1 MLVSSN
7 DISLVPFSHCK
18 LPQYQ
23 RPWIQVFGPSVGV
36 HFVAP
41 SNSLQVCVGS
51 GTKVKLENV
60 VRTFLKKGK
69 RKKDEKLEKGRV

>member
-1 MLVSSN
+1 MSNYCRIDVGSN

-41 SNSLQVCVGS
+41 STSLQVCVGS
-51 GTKVKLENV
+51 GIEVKLENV
-60 VRTFLKKGK
+60 AKTFHRIRKKKKG
-69 RKKDEKLEKGRV
+69 ES